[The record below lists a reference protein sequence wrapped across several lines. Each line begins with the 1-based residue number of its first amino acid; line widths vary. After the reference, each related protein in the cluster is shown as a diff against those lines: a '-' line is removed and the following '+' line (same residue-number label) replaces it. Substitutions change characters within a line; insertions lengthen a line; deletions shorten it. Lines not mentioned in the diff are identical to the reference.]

1 MKPEVL
7 GFEQNA
13 IDTDVISFHFKP
25 SGCRN
30 KLSYLES
37 NYRQTGVKTIQ
48 IHRVCSYRHHNKS
61 YLPMKRRGRSWTKIS

>member
-37 NYRQTGVKTIQ
+37 NYRYVKQ
-48 IHRVCSYRHHNKS
+48 V
-61 YLPMKRRGRSWTKIS
+61 

>member
-25 SGCRN
+25 SGCRK
-30 KLSYLES
+30 KLSSLES
-37 NYRQTGVKTIQ
+37 NYHYVKQVWKQFNFSVFVATVTI
-48 IHRVCSYRHHNKS
+48 
-61 YLPMKRRGRSWTKIS
+61 TKAIYQWNAGAQLDQN